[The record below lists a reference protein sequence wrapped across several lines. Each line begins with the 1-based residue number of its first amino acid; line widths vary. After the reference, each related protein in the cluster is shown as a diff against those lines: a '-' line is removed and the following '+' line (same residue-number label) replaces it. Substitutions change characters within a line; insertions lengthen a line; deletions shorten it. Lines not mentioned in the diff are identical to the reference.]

1 MSPSVALRSSVI
13 VLIGVALLMQ
23 QARALVSL
31 NDGTDRIFVTGTVG
45 VSRDSN
51 IFASSGGSGDFVYS
65 GGLSAEYLRKA
76 GWIQVNAGV
85 GVDISRFDKFN
96 DEDFQNPR
104 FNAEFSKQTGR
115 TTGAISLT
123 AARQSRADAA
133 VNTRNTSWNYNAGL
147 NVKYPVIERYTF
159 AAGVGYGMIKYI
171 DNPAFVD
178 LKTYSA
184 NLNLFYIL
192 SNERDLFGGYRF
204 RYSETSRLTS
214 DIDHAVNL
222 GLSGR
227 IIPRV
232 NGSVSVGY
240 QVRKPSDD
248 QIRKSYGSTT
258 AAATVSYAF
267 NKKASLNGQVAKD
280 FSSTALDTT
289 LDSTTASL
297 EFQYAYSAKLNF
309 SANIAYGHNEFLGQ
323 GGLLFGT
330 NIGREDTSLEWGA
343 RVAYTY
349 SQHLAVYLSYSQM
362 RNWSNSI
369 AGDYAR
375 STWSAGASS
384 RW

>member
-1 MSPSVALRSSVI
+1 MSPSATIRSSFI
-13 VLIGVALLMQ
+13 VVIGVTLVMQ

-31 NDGTDRIFVTGTVG
+31 NDGTDRIFVTGTFG

-51 IFASSGGSGDFVYS
+51 IFASRGGAGDLVYS
-65 GGLSAEYLRKA
+65 GGLSVDYLRKA
-76 GWIQVNAGV
+76 GWIQVNAGL

-115 TTGAISLT
+115 TTGAINLT
-123 AARQSRADAA
+123 AARQSRADPAL
-133 VNTRNTSWNYNAGL
+133 NTRNTSWNYNASL
-147 NVKYPVIERYTF
+147 NAKYPVIERYTI
-159 AAGVGYGMIKYI
+159 AAGVGYGMIKYL

-178 LKTYSA
+178 LTTYSA

-192 SNERDLFGGYRF
+192 SNARDLFAGYRF

-214 DIDHAVNL
+214 DMDHAFNL

-240 QVRKPSDD
+240 QVRKPDD
-248 QIRKSYGSTT
+248 DRVRKSYGSTT

-267 NKKASLNGQVAKD
+267 NKKATLNGQLAKD
-280 FSSTALDTT
+280 FSTTALDTT
-289 LDSTTASL
+289 LDSTTANL
-297 EFQYAYSAKLNF
+297 VFQYAYNAKLNF
-309 SANIAYGHNEFLGQ
+309 SANVGYGRNEFLGQ
-323 GGLLFGT
+323 RGLLFGT
-330 NIGREDTSLEWGA
+330 DIGREDTSFDWGA
-343 RVAYTY
+343 RIAYTY
-349 SQHLAVYLSYSQM
+349 SQHLALNLGYSRM

-369 AGDYAR
+369 IGDYTR
-375 STWSAGASS
+375 SIWSVGASS

>member
-1 MSPSVALRSSVI
+1 MPPSVTLRCFVI
-13 VLIGVALLMQ
+13 VLIGVALLMR
-23 QARALVSL
+23 QAKALVSL

-51 IFASSGGSGDFVYS
+51 IFASRGGAGDFVYS
-65 GGLSAEYLRKA
+65 GGLSVEYLRKA

-85 GVDISRFDKFN
+85 GVEISRFDKFN

-115 TTGAISLT
+115 TTGAINLT
-123 AARQSRADAA
+123 AAKQSRAEPAL
-133 VNTRNTSWNYNAGL
+133 NTPNTSWNYNAGL
-147 NVKYPVIERYTF
+147 NAKYPVIERYTL
-159 AAGVGYGMIKYI
+159 AAGMGYGLVKYL

-178 LKTYSA
+178 LTTYSA

-214 DIDHAVNL
+214 DVDHAFNL

-248 QIRKSYGSTT
+248 LIRKSYGSTT

-267 NKKASLNGQVAKD
+267 NKKANLNGQLSKD
-280 FSSTALDTT
+280 FSTTALDTT
-289 LDSTTASL
+289 LDSATASL
-297 EFQYAYSAKLNF
+297 IFQYAYNAKLNF
-309 SANIAYGHNEFLGQ
+309 SANVGYGRNEFLGQ
-323 GGLLFGT
+323 RGLLFGT
-330 NIGREDTSLEWGA
+330 DIGREDTSFDWGA
-343 RVAYTY
+343 RIAYTY
-349 SQHLAVYLSYSQM
+349 SQHLALNLGYSRM

-369 AGDYAR
+369 IGDYTR
-375 STWSAGASS
+375 SIWSVGASS